1 MAPRRRER
9 WYSIEGQRRNHE
21 TAMQSSHGPRRLI
34 SLVVLLVL
42 TLIMIQ
48 QVSDP
53 RRVARVAGAVGLL
66 PGESPANPL
75 TQSNAGLMASGVS
88 GSGDASE
95 SSPSGI
101 DFPWQATDREST
113 QDSAD
118 KPSGDQSAFENVA
131 LERVDGGPTAEQVQD
146 LFLHHGDR
154 SIQLQS
160 EVLESLLQS
169 SSSDLLFQLC
179 RSEFGASAT
188 AMGEST
194 LASESATDTSNNQPA
209 VATSN
214 LAADWFQ
221 TARAKLTRWLELS
234 DSKSWEHEVLV
245 DLSRSLESWGKLRN
259 ISMGSVASGEEGS
272 PSVAPPIPESV
283 LRFERA
289 LKLALDRRLLRA
301 FSDNT
306 PWKSNERWPLART
319 TQRAL
324 ALHEALQAGWMIP
337 EMVPSTSI
345 PQLVSLTDGLRGKGV
360 RISGTIKL
368 VDRAAE
374 VGVPGGPEI
383 PYGVL
388 WLQPDD
394 LSNQPVIV
402 HVPEAIHT
410 PNALLA
416 KDTPV
421 VVTGLLA
428 KRRAYASARGGEVA
442 PVIVAA
448 DLRSPNLPGTPTP
461 TLSRVQQSIAKAIA
475 NPIANA
481 WQPPIDYEGPKR
493 LLVEKLGER
502 LNSITALSLPSDAT
516 ELSNVREYALSE
528 NTIAILLGMERF
540 HEEIET
546 LTQRGPVLLN
556 QTDPSDGPLS
566 HRQRRLCRIH
576 GIVGKV
582 VPIPIEKSPFPG
594 LEWKQLYAVTLV
606 SPPSALGSGSVA
618 QDASEP
624 VTTIAIAKDVPSYWL
639 QSNFSGQPC
648 EIIGLLLSP
657 LADSPANA
665 PQTMLCASVHW
676 RKPDSVADHMLPTN
690 ELNNTSGSAVPG
702 NHGSDGLPL
711 GWHMLLERG
720 WDLSWLDRLESL
732 QGQSMTSKESK
743 AFYSM
748 IAASRNPTADP
759 KPTGVP
765 AIRWNGSMPP
775 PDGLGSGNL
784 QEPIAIMPLIRRA
797 EGTKKRRGVSS
808 ESSMSVGLRTQAT
821 VQVRRV
827 QRIEV
832 DDPQWRPILGGTH
845 YFQIDGL
852 ADIGRN
858 KIEINYGEGSEPV
871 VFQREFPITLVAAK
885 VPEWLLVDSGDAD
898 PSSSQSWYPRM
909 RTDVEGW
916 FYRMWKYKTTQVSIA
931 TDDTQFQHGPMVV
944 IDRIELGKPLDAAGA
959 NPRAAASWSTIM
971 TTLAGFAII
980 GWIAWKLQQNRLHKH
995 QYETRGKSRK

>member
-9 WYSIEGQRRNHE
+9 WYSIEGQRRNHQA
-21 TAMQSSHGPRRLI
+21 AMQSSHGPRRLI

-66 PGESPANPL
+66 PGERPATPPFQPN
-75 TQSNAGLMASGVS
+75 TGVMGNVESNSGSNLGDPSASGS
-88 GSGDASE
+88 SASD
-95 SSPSGI
+95 SLWG
-101 DFPWQATDREST
+101 
-113 QDSAD
+113 SAD
-118 KPSGDQSAFENVA
+118 RNSTPDSRSKPIDNLGNEPPA
-131 LERVDGGPTAEQVQD
+131 AEQLQA
-146 LFLHHGDR
+146 LFVYHGDR

-179 RSEFGASAT
+179 QSEFAS
-188 AMGEST
+188 
-194 LASESATDTSNNQPA
+194 SAITNDA
-209 VATSN
+209 VA
-214 LAADWFQ
+214 AEWFQ
-221 TARAKLTRWLELS
+221 AAQPKLARWIELS
-234 DSKSWEHEVLV
+234 DSKSWEHQVLTE
-245 DLSRSLESWGKLRN
+245 LSRSLERWRELRS
-259 ISMGSVASGEEGS
+259 ISIGVATSSDRGT
-272 PSVAPPIPESV
+272 PSMAPPTAESMS
-283 LRFERA
+283 RFDSA
-289 LKLALDRRLLRA
+289 LKLALDRRLLHT

-306 PWKSNERWPLART
+306 PWKSNERWPLTRT
-319 TQRAL
+319 TQRAMV
-324 ALHEALQAGWMIP
+324 LHEALNAGWMIP
-337 EMVPSTSI
+337 EMVPRTSI

-368 VDRAAE
+368 VDREAE
-374 VGVPGGPEI
+374 VGVPGIQEI
-383 PYGVL
+383 PYGVV

-442 PVIVAA
+442 PVIIAA
-448 DLRSPNLPGTPTP
+448 DLRSPTLPGTTTP
-461 TLSRVQQSIAKAIA
+461 TLSPLQQSIAKAIA
-475 NPIANA
+475 GPPANA
-481 WQPPIDYEGPKR
+481 WQPPIDYESPKR
-493 LLVEKLGER
+493 LLVEKLGNR
-502 LNSITALSLPSDAT
+502 LNTITAITSSSDAP
-516 ELSNVREYALSE
+516 EISKVREYALSE
-528 NTIAILLGMERF
+528 NTIAVMLGLERF
-540 HEEIET
+540 QEEIET
-546 LTQRGPVLLN
+546 LTQRGPVSLNPTELSDDPPSNPQKRLL
-556 QTDPSDGPLS
+556 
-566 HRQRRLCRIH
+566 RIQ
-576 GIVGKV
+576 GIVSSIV
-582 VPIPIEKSPFPG
+582 PVPIEQPPFPG

-606 SPPSALGSGSVA
+606 SPPSAFDAASVA
-618 QDASEP
+618 QAASER
-624 VTTIAIAKDVPSYWL
+624 VTTIAIAKEVPSYWL
-639 QSNFSGQPC
+639 QSNFTGQPC
-648 EIIGLLLSP
+648 ELIGLLLSP
-657 LADSPANA
+657 IADSPANA
-665 PQTMLCASVHW
+665 PQTMLCSSLRW
-676 RKPDSVADHMLPTN
+676 REPEPVAGHMLPVN
-690 ELNNTSGSAVPG
+690 EANNTGGRVDHGDRGSQTFPQ
-702 NHGSDGLPL
+702 
-711 GWHMLLERG
+711 GWQMLLQRG

-748 IAASRNPTADP
+748 IAASRNP
-759 KPTGVP
+759 
-765 AIRWNGSMPP
+765 PP
-775 PDGLGSGNL
+775 PTLDGVSSANL

-797 EGTKKRRGVSS
+797 EGTKKRRGVPS
-808 ESSMSVGLRTQAT
+808 EASMSVGLRTQAT

-832 DDPQWRPILGGTH
+832 DDPQWRPVLGGTC

-858 KIEINYGEGSEPV
+858 KIEINYGEGTEPV
-871 VFQREFPITLVAAK
+871 VFQREFPITLVAAS
-885 VPEWLLVDSGDAD
+885 VPDWLLVDSGDAD

-944 IDRIELGKPLDAAGA
+944 IDRIELGKPLDAAGV
-959 NPRAAASWSTIM
+959 NPRATASWSTIA

-980 GWIAWKLQQNRLHKH
+980 GWIAWKLQRH
-995 QYETRGKSRK
+995 QLSKRQLEARAKLRR

>member
-9 WYSIEGQRRNHE
+9 WYSIEGQRRNHQ
-21 TAMQSSHGPRRLI
+21 AAVQASHGPRRLI

-66 PGESPANPL
+66 PGERPATPPFQPN
-75 TQSNAGLMASGVS
+75 TGVMGNVESNSGSNLGDPSASGS
-88 GSGDASE
+88 SASDSLWGSSDRNSTPD
-95 SSPSGI
+95 SSSQPNDNLGNE
-101 DFPWQATDREST
+101 PPA
-113 QDSAD
+113 
-118 KPSGDQSAFENVA
+118 
-131 LERVDGGPTAEQVQD
+131 AEQLQA
-146 LFLHHGDR
+146 LFVYHGDR

-179 RSEFGASAT
+179 QSEFAS
-188 AMGEST
+188 
-194 LASESATDTSNNQPA
+194 SAITNDA
-209 VATSN
+209 VA
-214 LAADWFQ
+214 AEWFQ
-221 TARAKLTRWLELS
+221 AAQPKLARWIELS
-234 DSKSWEHEVLV
+234 DSKSWEHQVLTE
-245 DLSRSLESWGKLRN
+245 LSRSLERWREHRS
-259 ISMGSVASGEEGS
+259 ISMGVATSSDEVT
-272 PSVAPPIPESV
+272 PSMAPPNAESMS
-283 LRFERA
+283 RFDSA
-289 LKLALDRRLLRA
+289 LKLALDRRLLHT

-306 PWKSNERWPLART
+306 PWKSNERWPLTRT
-319 TQRAL
+319 TQRAMV
-324 ALHEALQAGWMIP
+324 LHEALHAGWMIP
-337 EMVPSTSI
+337 EMVPRTSI

-374 VGVPGGPEI
+374 VGVPGIQEI
-383 PYGVL
+383 PYAVV

-402 HVPEAIHT
+402 HVPDAVHT

-442 PVIVAA
+442 PVIVAS
-448 DLRSPNLPGTPTP
+448 DLRSPTLPGTPTP
-461 TLSRVQQSIAKAIA
+461 TLSPLQQSIAKAIA
-475 NPIANA
+475 GPPANA

-493 LLVEKLGER
+493 LLVEKLGNR
-502 LNSITALSLPSDAT
+502 LNSITAITSSSDAP
-516 ELSNVREYALSE
+516 ELSKVREYALSE
-528 NTIAILLGMERF
+528 NTIAVMLGLERF
-540 HEEIET
+540 QEEIET
-546 LTQRGPVLLN
+546 LTQRGPVSLN
-556 QTDPSDGPLS
+556 PTELSDDPPSL
-566 HRQRRLCRIH
+566 RQKRLRRIH
-576 GIVGKV
+576 GLVTSV
-582 VPIPIEKSPFPG
+582 VPVPIEKPPFPG
-594 LEWKQLYAVTLV
+594 LEWKQLYVVTIV
-606 SPPSALGSGSVA
+606 SPPGAFDASAVTD
-618 QDASEP
+618 DASER
-624 VTTIAIAKDVPSYWL
+624 VATIAIAKEVPSYWL
-639 QSNFSGQPC
+639 QSNFTGQPC
-648 EIIGLLLSP
+648 ELIGLLLSP
-657 LADSPANA
+657 IADSPANA
-665 PQTMLCASVHW
+665 PQTMLCSSLRW
-676 RKPDSVADHMLPTN
+676 REPEPVAGHMLPVN
-690 ELNNTSGSAVPG
+690 EANNTGGRVDHGDRGSQTF
-702 NHGSDGLPL
+702 PL
-711 GWHMLLERG
+711 GWQMLLQRG

-748 IAASRNPTADP
+748 IAASRNP
-759 KPTGVP
+759 
-765 AIRWNGSMPP
+765 PP
-775 PDGLGSGNL
+775 PTLDGVSSANL

-797 EGTKKRRGVSS
+797 EGTKKRRGVPS
-808 ESSMSVGLRTQAT
+808 EASLSVGLRTQAT

-832 DDPQWRPILGGTH
+832 DDPQWRPVLGSNH

-858 KIEINYGEGSEPV
+858 KIEINYGEGTEPV
-871 VFQREFPITLVAAK
+871 VFQREFPIALVAAS
-885 VPEWLLVDSGDAD
+885 VPDWLLVDSGDAD
-898 PSSSQSWYPRM
+898 PSTSQSWYPRM

-944 IDRIELGKPLDAAGA
+944 IDRIELGKPLDAAGV
-959 NPRAAASWSTIM
+959 NPRATASWSTIA

-980 GWIAWKLQQNRLHKH
+980 GWIAWKLQQNRLNNRKL
-995 QYETRGKSRK
+995 EARAKSRK